1 LDPLPQGVSI
11 RVEPWL
17 GVLALHPE

>member
-11 RVEPWL
+11 GVEPWL